1 MAQNFFLFLY
11 LTDLKTNRFKRQ
23 HLDSERLGG
32 GSLIFKKKCIK
43 NICALVKK
51 IFIYY
56 NHIVNRKS

>member
-32 GSLIFKKKCIK
+32 GSLIFKKKMH
-43 NICALVKK
+43 KK
-51 IFIYY
+51 YL
-56 NHIVNRKS
+56 RLG